1 LERKEIQIRCGIE
14 SINAFYLIISYFRRT
29 SMATEVNADI
39 FEKEVVQSQVPV
51 LVDFW
56 GPQCAPCLALMP
68 KVEGLAEKYAEKL
81 KITKVDASKNRRL
94 CLNLKVF
101 GLPTFLFYKNGKEV
115 DRLSGNSLKIEE
127 IEEVVEKII

>member
-1 LERKEIQIRCGIE
+1 VEGSTVLSLQEAQ
-14 SINAFYLIISYFRRT
+14 AFYSIVSYLRRT
-29 SMATEVNADI
+29 PMATEVNADI
-39 FEKEVVQSQVPV
+39 FEKEVVQSEIPV

-68 KVEGLAEKYAEKL
+68 KVEGLAEKYGEKL

-101 GLPTFLFYKNGKEV
+101 GLPTFLFYQNGKEV
-115 DRLSGNSLKIEE
+115 NRLSGNALKIEE
-127 IEEVVEKII
+127 IEEAVKKIVE

>member
-1 LERKEIQIRCGIE
+1 
-14 SINAFYLIISYFRRT
+14 
-29 SMATEVNADI
+29 MAIDVNTDS
-39 FEKEVVQSQVPV
+39 FEKEVIQSEVPV

-68 KVEGLAEKYAEKL
+68 HVEGLAEKYEGKL
-81 KITKVDASKNRRL
+81 KISKIDASKNRRL

-115 DRLSGNSLKIEE
+115 DRLTGGDLKMNDIEE
-127 IEEVVEKII
+127 SIKKIVD